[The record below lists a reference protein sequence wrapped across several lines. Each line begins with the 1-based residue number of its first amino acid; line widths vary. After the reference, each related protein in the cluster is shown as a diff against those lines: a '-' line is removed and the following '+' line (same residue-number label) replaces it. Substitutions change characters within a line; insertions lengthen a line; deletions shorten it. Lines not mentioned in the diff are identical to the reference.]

1 MILDERKAMILKA
14 IIDDYIITAMPVGS
28 RTVSRKKGVGFSPA
42 TIRNEMSDLEEL
54 GYLAQPHTSAGRVP
68 SEKAYRLYVDSIL
81 KSPEVNPEEK
91 AHIEDYISR
100 RSGQVEDVIRAAAD
114 MLADATQYTSVIVA
128 PRIQSLRIKR
138 VQMVPVDE
146 GSALMI
152 VVTSAGIIKDAL
164 IAIPNDMTSE
174 NLFAISEMLTR
185 ELSNHTLAEV
195 RQIFARVFR
204 DMSMNRRL
212 LGGVMKA
219 MEEKLVEDAP
229 EDIVI
234 GGTTKL
240 LNYPEYSDIEKAKN
254 FLTLFENKDRLAAM
268 LKNSGGMQISI
279 RIGNENEMDAL
290 KDCSLVTATY
300 RVGDYASGTLGVIG
314 PTRMNYRRVVSMMD
328 FMGNVISKMLSG
340 NTNEV

>member
-1 MILDERKAMILKA
+1 MVLDERKYMILKA

-68 SEKAYRLYVDSIL
+68 SDKAYRLYVDSL
-81 KSPEVNPEEK
+81 LNSEELTVEEK
-91 AHIEDYISR
+91 KRIEDYIAR

-114 MLADATQYTSVIVA
+114 VLADATQYTSVVVA

-146 GSALMI
+146 NTALMI

-164 IAIPNDMTSE
+164 ISIPPDMSSE
-174 NLFAISEMLTR
+174 NLYSISEMLTR
-185 ELSNHTLAEV
+185 ELKDHTLSEV

-212 LGGVMKA
+212 LGGVMKV

-254 FLTLFENKDRLAAM
+254 FLTLFENKDRLAGM
-268 LKNSGGMQISI
+268 LKRAGGMEITI
-279 RIGNENEMDAL
+279 RIGRENEIEAL
-290 KDCSLVTATY
+290 QNCSLVTATY
-300 RVGDYASGTLGVIG
+300 RVGNNASGTLGVIG
-314 PTRMNYRRVVSMMD
+314 PTRMNYRRVVSMMEY
-328 FMGNVISKMLSG
+328 MGEVISKMLSG
-340 NTNEV
+340 GNE

>member
-1 MILDERKAMILKA
+1 MILDERKFMILKA

-28 RTVSRKKGVGFSPA
+28 RTVSRKKGVGYSPA

-68 SEKAYRLYVDSIL
+68 SDKGYRLYVDSIL
-81 KSPEVNPEEK
+81 NGGEISPEEK
-91 AHIEDYISR
+91 QRIEDYISR

-114 MLADATQYTSVIVA
+114 VLADATQYTSVVVA
-128 PRIQSLRIKR
+128 PRIQSLRIRR
-138 VQMVPVDE
+138 VQMVPVDD
-146 GSALMI
+146 GTALMI
-152 VVTSAGIIKDAL
+152 VVTNAGIIKDAL
-164 IAIPNDMTSE
+164 IPIPGDISNE

-185 ELSNHTLAEV
+185 ELQDHTLAEV

-219 MEEKLVEDAP
+219 LEEKLTEDAP

-240 LNYPEYSDIEKAKN
+240 LNYPEYSDIEKAKS
-254 FLTLFENKDRLAAM
+254 FLALFDNKDKLAGL
-268 LKNSGGMQISI
+268 LKRSGGMEISI
-279 RIGNENEMDAL
+279 RIGNENEIEAL
-290 KDCSLVTATY
+290 KNCSLVTATY
-300 RVGDYASGTLGVIG
+300 RVGNYSNGTLGVIG
-314 PTRMNYRRVVSMMD
+314 PTRMDYRRVVTMME
-328 FMGNVISKMLSG
+328 FMGDVISRMLSG
-340 NTNEV
+340 E

>member
-1 MILDERKAMILKA
+1 MVLDERKYMILKA

-68 SEKAYRLYVDSIL
+68 SDKAYRLYVDSL
-81 KSPEVNPEEK
+81 LNSEELTVEEK
-91 AHIEDYISR
+91 KRIEDYIAR

-114 MLADATQYTSVIVA
+114 ILADATQYTSVVVA

-146 GSALMI
+146 NTALMI

-164 IAIPNDMTSE
+164 ISIPPDMSSE
-174 NLFAISEMLTR
+174 NLYSISEMLTR
-185 ELSNHTLAEV
+185 ELKDHTLNEV

-212 LGGVMKA
+212 LGGVMKV
-219 MEEKLVEDAP
+219 MEEKLVENAP

-254 FLTLFENKDRLAAM
+254 FLALFENKDRLAGM
-268 LKNSGGMQISI
+268 LKRAGGMEITI
-279 RIGNENEMDAL
+279 RIGRENEIEAL
-290 KDCSLVTATY
+290 QNCSLVTATY
-300 RVGDYASGTLGVIG
+300 RVGNNASGTLGVIG
-314 PTRMNYRRVVSMMD
+314 PTRMNYRRVVSMMEY
-328 FMGNVISKMLSG
+328 MGEVISKMLSG
-340 NTNEV
+340 GNE

>member
-1 MILDERKAMILKA
+1 MVLDERKFMILKA

-68 SEKAYRLYVDSIL
+68 SDKAYRLYVDSL
-81 KSPEVNPEEK
+81 LNSEELTVEEK
-91 AHIEDYISR
+91 KRIEDYIAR

-114 MLADATQYTSVIVA
+114 VLADATQYTSVVVA

-146 GSALMI
+146 NTALMI

-164 IAIPNDMTSE
+164 ISIPPDMSSE
-174 NLFAISEMLTR
+174 NLYSISEMLTR
-185 ELSNHTLAEV
+185 ELKDHTLSEV

-212 LGGVMKA
+212 LGGVMKV

-254 FLTLFENKDRLAAM
+254 FLTLFENKDRLASM
-268 LKNSGGMQISI
+268 LKRAGGMEITI
-279 RIGNENEMDAL
+279 RIGRENEIEAL
-290 KDCSLVTATY
+290 QNCSLVTATY
-300 RVGDYASGTLGVIG
+300 RVGNNASGTLGVIG
-314 PTRMNYRRVVSMMD
+314 PTRMNYRRVVSMMEY
-328 FMGNVISKMLSG
+328 MGEVISKMLSG
-340 NTNEV
+340 GNE

>member
-1 MILDERKAMILKA
+1 MVLDERKYMILKA

-68 SEKAYRLYVDSIL
+68 SDKAYRLYVDSL
-81 KSPEVNPEEK
+81 LNSEELTVEEK
-91 AHIEDYISR
+91 KRIEDYIAR

-114 MLADATQYTSVIVA
+114 ILADATQYTSVVVA

-146 GSALMI
+146 NTALMI

-164 IAIPNDMTSE
+164 ISIPPDMSSE
-174 NLFAISEMLTR
+174 NLYSISEMLTR
-185 ELSNHTLAEV
+185 ELKDHTLSEV

-212 LGGVMKA
+212 LGGVMKV
-219 MEEKLVEDAP
+219 MEEKLVENAP

-254 FLTLFENKDRLAAM
+254 FLTLFENKDRLAGM
-268 LKNSGGMQISI
+268 LKRAGGMEITI
-279 RIGNENEMDAL
+279 RIGRENEIEAL
-290 KDCSLVTATY
+290 QNCSLVTATY
-300 RVGDYASGTLGVIG
+300 RVGNNASGTLGVIG
-314 PTRMNYRRVVSMMD
+314 PTRMNYRRVVSMMEY
-328 FMGNVISKMLSG
+328 MGEVISKMLSG
-340 NTNEV
+340 GNE

>member
-1 MILDERKAMILKA
+1 MILDDRKFMILKA
-14 IIDDYIITAMPVGS
+14 IIDDYIMTAMPVGS
-28 RTVSRKKGVGFSPA
+28 RTVSRKQGVGFSPA

-68 SEKAYRLYVDSIL
+68 SQKAYRLYVDSL
-81 KSPEVNPEEK
+81 LNSGEMSAEEK
-91 AHIEDYISR
+91 LRIEDYIQR

-114 MLADATQYTSVIVA
+114 VLADATQYTSVIVA
-128 PRIQSLRIKR
+128 PHIQSLRIRR
-138 VQMVPVDE
+138 VQLVPVDE
-146 GSALMI
+146 GTALMI

-164 IAIPNDMTSE
+164 IGIPQDMSSD
-174 NLFAISEMLTR
+174 NLYAISEMLTR
-185 ELSNHTLAEV
+185 ELQDHTLNDV

-212 LGGVMKA
+212 LGGVMKV

-234 GGTTKL
+234 GGTTKM

-254 FLTLFENKDRLAAM
+254 FLSLFENKDRLAGL
-268 LKNSGGMQISI
+268 LKSSGGMDITI
-279 RIGNENEMDAL
+279 RIGSENKIDAL

-300 RVGDYASGTLGVIG
+300 RVGSSASGTLGIIG
-314 PTRMNYRRVVSMMD
+314 PTRMNYRRVVTIME

-340 NTNEV
+340 EQNEV

>member
-1 MILDERKAMILKA
+1 MVLDERKYMILKA

-68 SEKAYRLYVDSIL
+68 SDKAYRLYVDSL
-81 KSPEVNPEEK
+81 LNSEELTVEEK
-91 AHIEDYISR
+91 KRIEDYIAR

-114 MLADATQYTSVIVA
+114 ILADATQYTSVVVA

-146 GSALMI
+146 NTALMI

-164 IAIPNDMTSE
+164 ISIPPDMSSE
-174 NLFAISEMLTR
+174 NLYSISEMLTR
-185 ELSNHTLAEV
+185 ELKDHTLSEV

-212 LGGVMKA
+212 LGGVMKV

-254 FLTLFENKDRLAAM
+254 FLTLFENKDRLAGM
-268 LKNSGGMQISI
+268 LKRAGGMEITI
-279 RIGNENEMDAL
+279 RIGRENEIEAL
-290 KDCSLVTATY
+290 QNCSLVTATY
-300 RVGDYASGTLGVIG
+300 RVGNNASGTLGVIG
-314 PTRMNYRRVVSMMD
+314 PTRMNYRRVVSMMEY
-328 FMGNVISKMLSG
+328 MGEVISKMLSG
-340 NTNEV
+340 GNE

>member
-1 MILDERKAMILKA
+1 MVLDERKYMILKA

-68 SEKAYRLYVDSIL
+68 SDKAYRLYVDSL
-81 KSPEVNPEEK
+81 LNSEELTVEEK
-91 AHIEDYISR
+91 KRIEDYIAR

-114 MLADATQYTSVIVA
+114 ILADATQYTSVVVA

-146 GSALMI
+146 NTALMI

-164 IAIPNDMTSE
+164 ISIPPDMSSE
-174 NLFAISEMLTR
+174 NLYSISEMLTR
-185 ELSNHTLAEV
+185 ELKDHTLNEV

-212 LGGVMKA
+212 LGGVMKV

-254 FLTLFENKDRLAAM
+254 FLTLFENKDRLAGM
-268 LKNSGGMQISI
+268 LKRAGGMEITI
-279 RIGNENEMDAL
+279 RIGRENEIEAL
-290 KDCSLVTATY
+290 QNCSLVTATY
-300 RVGDYASGTLGVIG
+300 RVGNNASGTLGVIG
-314 PTRMNYRRVVSMMD
+314 PTRMNYRRVVSMMEY
-328 FMGNVISKMLSG
+328 MGEVISKMLSG
-340 NTNEV
+340 GNE

>member
-1 MILDERKAMILKA
+1 MILDDRKFMILKA
-14 IIDDYIITAMPVGS
+14 IIDDYIMTAMPVGS
-28 RTVSRKKGVGFSPA
+28 RTVSRKQGVGFSPA

-68 SEKAYRLYVDSIL
+68 SQKAYRLYVDSL
-81 KSPEVNPEEK
+81 LNSGEMSAEEK
-91 AHIEDYISR
+91 LRIEDYIQR

-114 MLADATQYTSVIVA
+114 VLADATQYTSVIVA
-128 PRIQSLRIKR
+128 PHIQSLRIRR
-138 VQMVPVDE
+138 VQLVPVDE
-146 GSALMI
+146 GTALMI

-164 IAIPNDMTSE
+164 ISIPQDMSSD
-174 NLFAISEMLTR
+174 NLYAISEMLTR
-185 ELSNHTLAEV
+185 ELQDHTLNDV

-212 LGGVMKA
+212 LGGVMKV

-234 GGTTKL
+234 GGTTKM

-254 FLTLFENKDRLAAM
+254 FLSLFENKDRLAGL
-268 LKNSGGMQISI
+268 LKSSGGMDITI
-279 RIGNENEMDAL
+279 RIGSENKIDAL

-300 RVGDYASGTLGVIG
+300 RVGSSASGTLGIIG
-314 PTRMNYRRVVSMMD
+314 PTRMNYRRVVTIME

-340 NTNEV
+340 EQNEV

>member
-1 MILDERKAMILKA
+1 MNLDDRKFMILKA

-68 SEKAYRLYVDSIL
+68 SDKAYRLYVDSL
-81 KSPEVNPEEK
+81 LNSGELSPEEK
-91 AHIEDYISR
+91 LRIEDYISR
-100 RSGQVEDVIRAAAD
+100 RSGQVEDIIRAAAD
-114 MLADATQYTSVIVA
+114 VLADATQYTSVIVA
-128 PRIQSLRIKR
+128 PRIQQLRIRR
-138 VQMVPVDE
+138 VQLVPVDE

-164 IAIPNDMTSE
+164 IGVPQEMDSNS
-174 NLFAISEMLTR
+174 LYAISEMLTR
-185 ELSNHTLAEV
+185 ELQDHTLAEV
-195 RQIFARVFR
+195 RQIFARIFR

-212 LGGVMKA
+212 LGGVMKV

-254 FLTLFENKDRLAAM
+254 FLALFDNKDKLAGM
-268 LKNSGGMQISI
+268 LKNAGGMEIRI
-279 RIGNENEMDAL
+279 RIGNENEMEAL

-300 RVGDYASGTLGVIG
+300 RVGSNASGTLGIIG
-314 PTRMNYRRVVSMMD
+314 PTRMNYRRVVTIMEY
-328 FMGNVISKMLSG
+328 MGNVISRMLSG
-340 NTNEV
+340 EQN

>member
-1 MILDERKAMILKA
+1 MVLDERKYMILKA

-68 SEKAYRLYVDSIL
+68 SDKAYRLYVDSL
-81 KSPEVNPEEK
+81 LNSEELTVEEK
-91 AHIEDYISR
+91 KRIEDYIAR

-114 MLADATQYTSVIVA
+114 VLADATQYTSVVVA

-146 GSALMI
+146 NTALMI

-164 IAIPNDMTSE
+164 ISIPPDMSSE
-174 NLFAISEMLTR
+174 NLYSISEMLTR
-185 ELSNHTLAEV
+185 ELKDHTLSEV

-212 LGGVMKA
+212 LGGVMKV

-254 FLTLFENKDRLAAM
+254 FLTLFENKDRLASM
-268 LKNSGGMQISI
+268 LKRAGGMEITI
-279 RIGNENEMDAL
+279 RIGRENEIEAL
-290 KDCSLVTATY
+290 QNCSLVTATY
-300 RVGDYASGTLGVIG
+300 RVGNNASGTLGVIG
-314 PTRMNYRRVVSMMD
+314 PTRMNYRRVVSMMEY
-328 FMGNVISKMLSG
+328 MGEVISKMLSG
-340 NTNEV
+340 GNE

>member
-81 KSPEVNPEEK
+81 KSPEVSPEEK
-91 AHIEDYISR
+91 AHIEEYISR

-114 MLADATQYTSVIVA
+114 VLADATQYTSVIVA

>member
-1 MILDERKAMILKA
+1 MVLDERKYMILKA

-68 SEKAYRLYVDSIL
+68 SHKAYRLYVDSL
-81 KSPEVNPEEK
+81 LNSEELTVEEK
-91 AHIEDYISR
+91 KRIEDYIAR

-114 MLADATQYTSVIVA
+114 ILADATQYTSIVVA

-146 GSALMI
+146 NTALMI

-164 IAIPNDMTSE
+164 ISIPPDMSSE
-174 NLFAISEMLTR
+174 NLYSISEMLTR
-185 ELSNHTLAEV
+185 ELKDHTLSEV

-212 LGGVMKA
+212 LGGVMKV

-254 FLTLFENKDRLAAM
+254 FLTLFENKDRLAGM
-268 LKNSGGMQISI
+268 LKRAGGMEITI
-279 RIGNENEMDAL
+279 RIGRENEIEAL
-290 KDCSLVTATY
+290 QNCSLVTATY
-300 RVGDYASGTLGVIG
+300 RVGNNASGTLGVIG
-314 PTRMNYRRVVSMMD
+314 PTRMNYRRVVSMMEY
-328 FMGNVISKMLSG
+328 MGEVISKMLSG
-340 NTNEV
+340 GNE